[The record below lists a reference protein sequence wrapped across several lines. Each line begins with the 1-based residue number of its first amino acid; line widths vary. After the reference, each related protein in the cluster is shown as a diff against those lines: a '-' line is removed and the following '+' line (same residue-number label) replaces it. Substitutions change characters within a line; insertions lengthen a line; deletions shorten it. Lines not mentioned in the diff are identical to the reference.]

1 MRSCTVIYDSSCM
14 QSTRAGR
21 TGRTGFTH
29 AAVHSTLPT
38 GGYVSLTEASTYTD
52 LSTKTLRLRI
62 ADGTLPAYRTGRL
75 IKVRVEDLDVLFRQI
90 PNGATR

>member
-1 MRSCTVIYDSSCM
+1 M

-21 TGRTGFTH
+21 TGLTH

-52 LSTKTLRLRI
+52 LSTKTLRRRI

-75 IKVRVEDLDVLFRQI
+75 IKVRVENLDVLFRQI